1 MDLPVELR
9 LIIAKYALLVPN
21 GLGWRWLNY
30 RKGPCVATLI
40 RSDLFAKD
48 DLDTINALA
57 RTCKTLSEKCRGLVL
72 QVNVVN
78 FDIWEMHELQ
88 PPRRCTD
95 QSDGLNA
102 YMTAIAEALEFFGRF
117 VPLGIRPNLAH
128 IQLHVYHEKI
138 IEEELDQ
145 FLRLAGGLQHLK
157 ITIRVDTWYRRSI
170 DDRALRRLELLEE
183 KREPYVPEKEQIRAD
198 IDQYMGRRQ
207 AVQDIVSKAGK
218 DNWN

>member
-1 MDLPVELR
+1 
-9 LIIAKYALLVPN
+9 
-21 GLGWRWLNY
+21 
-30 RKGPCVATLI
+30 
-40 RSDLFAKD
+40 
-48 DLDTINALA
+48 
-57 RTCKTLSEKCRGLVL
+57 
-72 QVNVVN
+72 
-78 FDIWEMHELQ
+78 
-88 PPRRCTD
+88 
-95 QSDGLNA
+95 
-102 YMTAIAEALEFFGRF
+102 MTAIAEALEFFGRF